1 MAKSI
6 YLSILLGILITCN
19 QQKNKLKW
27 VFFFQIFAL
36 NLLSLSLSFS
46 LSERETHTQGQQTQ
60 NNNNPIDEK
69 Q

>member
-6 YLSILLGILITCN
+6 YLSIYLAWDAHHLH

-27 VFFFQIFAL
+27 VFFFQIFGS
-36 NLLSLSLSFS
+36 LSLSLS
-46 LSERETHTQGQQTQ
+46 LSHTHTHTHTQKD
-60 NNNNPIDEK
+60 NNNPIDEK